1 MVQSASVISK
11 ATGDLFRSAIVWD
24 NHACMPLR
32 PLDERFLPQLE
43 RCRQAGVTAVT
54 LNVGFGEQ
62 TPVDHVR
69 MLAQFRRWLGER
81 PQHYRLVQSAQ
92 DILAAKS
99 AGQLAVCF
107 DIEGMNAIEDQLSL
121 IQLYY
126 DLGVRWMLIAYNKAN
141 RAGGGCQDPDEGLT
155 EFGRLAIDEMA
166 RVGMVL
172 CCSHTGY
179 RTAREAIDYSS
190 GPVIFSH
197 SNPRALHDHPRN
209 IPDELM
215 RACAARGGL
224 IGINGIGIFLGANDN
239 STEAFARHVDYAV
252 QLVGDDHV
260 GIGLDYVYDSGEF
273 DEYKQKMGATFPAG
287 LGYDCEMKIV
297 EPERLPAVVEAL
309 MAKGYGADSLSK
321 ILGGNILRIARQTW
335 K

>member
-1 MVQSASVISK
+1 MGQRVSVLSS
-11 ATGDLFRSAIVWD
+11 TTTHLLGNVIVWD

-43 RCRQAGVTAVT
+43 RCRQAGITAVT
-54 LNVGFGEQ
+54 LNAGFGEQ
-62 TPVDHVR
+62 TLAEYVR
-69 MLAQFRRWLGER
+69 MLATFRRWLGER
-81 PQHYRLVQSAQ
+81 SQEYRLIEKVE
-92 DILAAKS
+92 DIVDAKRQ
-99 AGQLAVCF
+99 GQLAVCF
-107 DIEGMNAIEDQLSL
+107 DIEGMNAIEGQLDL

-126 DLGVRWMLIAYNKAN
+126 DLGVRWMLIAYNNAN
-141 RAGGGCQDPDEGLT
+141 RAGGGCQEPDGGLT
-155 EFGRLAIDEMA
+155 DFGRLVIDEMS

-209 IPDELM
+209 IPDDLM
-215 RACAARGGL
+215 RSCAARGGV
-224 IGINGIGIFLGANDN
+224 IGINGIGIFLGDNDN
-239 STEAFARHVDYAV
+239 STEALVRHIDYAV

-260 GIGLDYVYDSGEF
+260 GIGLDYVYDSAEL
-273 DEYKQKMGATFPAG
+273 DEYVQKMSATFPDG
-287 LGYDCEMKIV
+287 LGYRSGVKMV
-297 EPERLPAVVEAL
+297 EPERLPEVAEAL
-309 MAKGYGADSLSK
+309 MAKGYDADSLAK
-321 ILGGNILRIARQTW
+321 ILGGNLLRVARTTW

>member
-1 MVQSASVISK
+1 MGQRVSVLSS
-11 ATGDLFRSAIVWD
+11 TTTHLLGNVIVWD

-43 RCRQAGVTAVT
+43 RCRQAGITAVT
-54 LNVGFGEQ
+54 LNAGFGEQ
-62 TPVDHVR
+62 TLAEYVR
-69 MLAQFRRWLGER
+69 MLATFRRWLGER
-81 PQHYRLVQSAQ
+81 SQEYRLIEKVE
-92 DILAAKS
+92 DIVDAKRQ
-99 AGQLAVCF
+99 GQLAVCF
-107 DIEGMNAIEDQLSL
+107 DIEGMNAIEGQLDL

-126 DLGVRWMLIAYNKAN
+126 DLGVRWMLIAYNNAN
-141 RAGGGCQDPDEGLT
+141 RAGGGCQEPDGGLT
-155 EFGRLAIDEMA
+155 DFGRLVIDEMS

-209 IPDELM
+209 IPDDLM
-215 RACAARGGL
+215 RSCAARGGV
-224 IGINGIGIFLGANDN
+224 IGINGIGIFLGDNDN
-239 STEAFARHVDYAV
+239 STEALVRHIDYAV

-260 GIGLDYVYDSGEF
+260 GIGLDYVYDSAEL
-273 DEYKQKMGATFPAG
+273 DEYVQKMSATFPNG
-287 LGYDCEMKIV
+287 LGYQSGVKMV
-297 EPERLPAVVEAL
+297 EPERLPEVAEAL
-309 MAKGYGADSLSK
+309 MAKGYDADSLAK
-321 ILGGNILRIARQTW
+321 ILGGNLLRVARTTW

>member
-1 MVQSASVISK
+1 MGQRVSVLSS
-11 ATGDLFRSAIVWD
+11 TTTHLLGNVIVWD

-43 RCRQAGVTAVT
+43 RCRQAGITAVT
-54 LNVGFGEQ
+54 LNAGFGEQ
-62 TPVDHVR
+62 TLAEYVR
-69 MLAQFRRWLGER
+69 MLATFRRWLGER
-81 PQHYRLVQSAQ
+81 SQEYRLIEKVE
-92 DILAAKS
+92 DIVDAKRQ
-99 AGQLAVCF
+99 GQLAVCF
-107 DIEGMNAIEDQLSL
+107 DIEGMNAIEGQLDL

-126 DLGVRWMLIAYNKAN
+126 DLGVRWMLIAYNNAN
-141 RAGGGCQDPDEGLT
+141 RAGGGCQEPDGGLT
-155 EFGRLAIDEMA
+155 DFGRLVIDEMS

-209 IPDELM
+209 IPDDLM
-215 RACAARGGL
+215 RSCAARGGV
-224 IGINGIGIFLGANDN
+224 IGINGIGIFLGDNDN
-239 STEAFARHVDYAV
+239 STEALVRHIDYAV

-260 GIGLDYVYDSGEF
+260 GIGLDYVYDSAEL
-273 DEYKQKMGATFPAG
+273 DEYVQKMSVTFPDG
-287 LGYDCEMKIV
+287 LGYRSGVKMV
-297 EPERLPAVVEAL
+297 EPERLPEVAEAL
-309 MAKGYGADSLSK
+309 MAKGYDADSLAK
-321 ILGGNILRIARQTW
+321 ILGGNLLRVARTTW